1 MKKSEQGE
9 GGRKYG
15 AMNKKKLLWRKTVSE
30 GGVTRKKLRESLG
43 ETEREGQRQKLQ
55 NRNDRSSWR
64 GEGGRA
70 AEGKKGEKQSVKW
83 REESKRQ
90 RPLSIQAKEMA
101 DGDVDR

>member
-1 MKKSEQGE
+1 MIGVA
-9 GGRKYG
+9 GGG
-15 AMNKKKLLWRKTVSE
+15 
-30 GGVTRKKLRESLG
+30 
-43 ETEREGQRQKLQ
+43 
-55 NRNDRSSWR
+55 SSWR

-90 RPLSIQAKEMA
+90 RPLSIQAREMA